1 MRLIELDGV
10 SFNFGS
16 CQPWVFRDITFRLD
30 SGSCHCLTGPTGSGK
45 STLLQLLAGLLERPF
60 EGGAFRR
67 QGMLAGLVMQDPQVQ
82 LLRQTV
88 GAEVAFALEN
98 LALSSEQMVPMVQ
111 RALRRVGLFVSLDCP
126 INILSLGQ
134 KYRLMMAAQLVC
146 NPQVLLLDEP
156 WAQLDNLGVQELTM
170 VIRGLV
176 AEGIAVVMCEHNPSA
191 FEEVVDHYW
200 QLSDGVLMSGI
211 YRTEKRIPLK
221 AQPHSDDIVIEAEP
235 FEYRFHGAA
244 TLFACEQPL
253 QVCGGELVTIYG
265 NNGAGKSSL
274 MKAIAGMQGN
284 ISPLPLKV
292 FGERPKVG
300 HYGQKLGLLMQRPNR
315 QLFENTVL
323 DEVAFSLRRFGLAQE
338 YATQLLDEL
347 GLGELAQQSPHK
359 LSYGQQHL
367 VALASLVCYQPKL
380 LLLDDP
386 LAGLDSEYFD
396 RFCMMI
402 NRLRQQGTAVM
413 LSSHR
418 SLPHIPVSQ
427 QWQIADGLLL
437 PSTCSQDAAY
447 AY

>member
-1 MRLIELDGV
+1 MRLIELDSV

-16 CQPWVFRDITFRLD
+16 RQPWVFRDITFRLE
-30 SGSCHCLTGPTGSGK
+30 SGSCHCITGPTGSGK
-45 STLLQLLAGLLERPF
+45 STLLQLLAGLQERPF
-60 EGGAFRR
+60 EGGSFRR
-67 QGMLAGLVMQDPQVQ
+67 QGLLTGLVMQDPQVQ

-98 LALSSEQMVPMVQ
+98 LALPSEQMVPMVQ

-126 INILSLGQ
+126 ISILSLGQ

-170 VIRGLV
+170 VIRGLI
-176 AEGIAVVMCEHNPSA
+176 AEGIAVVICEHNPAA

-200 QLSDGVLMSGI
+200 QLSDGLLLSGI
-211 YRTEKRIPLK
+211 YRNEKRIPLK
-221 AQPHSDDIVIEAEP
+221 VQPHTDELVIDAEP
-235 FEYRFHGAA
+235 FEYRFSGET
-244 TLFACEQPL
+244 TLFTSEQPL
-253 QVCGGELVTIYG
+253 RVYAGELVTIIG

-274 MKAIAGMQGN
+274 MKAIAGVQSNSM
-284 ISPLPLKV
+284 PLPLKV

-300 HYGQKLGLLMQRPNR
+300 IFGQKLGLLMQRPNR

-323 DEVAFSLRRFGLAQE
+323 DEVAFSLRRFNLPMENALM
-338 YATQLLDEL
+338 LLQEL
-347 GLGELAQQSPHK
+347 GLGEMAHQSPHK

-367 VALASLVCYQPKL
+367 VALASLVCYRPKL

-396 RFCMMI
+396 RFCLMI
-402 NRLRQQGTAVM
+402 NRLRSQGTCVM

-418 SLPHIPVSQ
+418 PLPHIPVSQ
-427 QWQIADGLLL
+427 QWRIEDGMLAACD
-437 PSTCSQDAAY
+437 CSQEANY
-447 AY
+447 AL